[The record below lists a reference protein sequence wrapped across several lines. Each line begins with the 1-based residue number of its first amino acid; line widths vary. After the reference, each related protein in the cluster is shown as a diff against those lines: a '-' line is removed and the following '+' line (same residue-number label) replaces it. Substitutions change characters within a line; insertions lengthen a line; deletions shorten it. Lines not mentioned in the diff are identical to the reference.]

1 MYKRLAK
8 AYSYD
13 GTRKLIDIKGIV
25 IHWTSGSFDTA
36 KNNVD
41 FFATSNTRYAGAHY
55 FTDKKGS

>member
-13 GTRKLIDIKGIV
+13 GTRKLTDIKGIV
-25 IHWTSGSFDTA
+25 IACTAGSLETA

-41 FFATSNTRYAGAHY
+41 FIAT
-55 FTDKKGS
+55 

>member
-8 AYSYD
+8 SYSYD
-13 GTRKLIDIKGIV
+13 GTRKLEDIKGIA

-41 FFATSNTRYAGAHY
+41 FFRYVKYTICRSSLFHR
-55 FTDKKGS
+55 